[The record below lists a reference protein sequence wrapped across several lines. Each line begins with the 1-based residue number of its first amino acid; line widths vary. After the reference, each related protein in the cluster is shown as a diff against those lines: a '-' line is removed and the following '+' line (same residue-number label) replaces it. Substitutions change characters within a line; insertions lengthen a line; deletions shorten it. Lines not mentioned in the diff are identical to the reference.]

1 MRLQL
6 REQPT
11 KYLAIDY
18 WVEDMDASGPDRVV
32 SGPSI
37 SRRFIEQELV
47 RLSREQ
53 TVRKMIDELMGP
65 DPRH

>member
-18 WVEDMDASGPDRVV
+18 WVENIDASGRDRVV
-32 SGPSI
+32 SRPSI
-37 SRRFIEQELV
+37 IRRFIEQELV

-53 TVRKMIDELMGP
+53 TVQKIIDELMGP